1 MIVICVVLL
10 DLIRSRV
17 MCVCVHLLMSRLCFN
32 RDGRQE
38 SLVCSFPGFL
48 SRFSSPESQDQGKQA
63 LATRRVRMGLLRR
76 LSSTPSRRKSS
87 EPDSP
92 PTKTDAPDS
101 KVPEGA
107 AQEAAPMGIEVEG
120 ATATM
125 TLYLQKK
132 NGRLGISID
141 DDNFVHDVDEG
152 SAGQEAG
159 FCIGDWVSCQH
170 TSPFPVHPWV

>member
-1 MIVICVVLL
+1 MLVALSTARKQARSPPVVVL
-10 DLIRSRV
+10 
-17 MCVCVHLLMSRLCFN
+17 
-32 RDGRQE
+32 
-38 SLVCSFPGFL
+38 
-48 SRFSSPESQDQGKQA
+48 
-63 LATRRVRMGLLRR
+63 MGLLRR

-101 KVPEGA
+101 KVPEGG
-107 AQEAAPMGIEVEG
+107 AQEADITPTIPDDDG

-152 SAGQEAG
+152 SAGQDAG

-170 TSPFPVHPWV
+170 TSLSCSFLGMM

>member
-1 MIVICVVLL
+1 MEDTYDSSAIFPVPFFLPRIRTKENR
-10 DLIRSRV
+10 RSRRV
-17 MCVCVHLLMSRLCFN
+17 
-32 RDGRQE
+32 
-38 SLVCSFPGFL
+38 
-48 SRFSSPESQDQGKQA
+48 A
-63 LATRRVRMGLLRR
+63 LRMGLLRR

-107 AQEAAPMGIEVEG
+107 AQEAAPMGIAVDG

>member
-1 MIVICVVLL
+1 
-10 DLIRSRV
+10 
-17 MCVCVHLLMSRLCFN
+17 
-32 RDGRQE
+32 
-38 SLVCSFPGFL
+38 
-48 SRFSSPESQDQGKQA
+48 
-63 LATRRVRMGLLRR
+63 MGLLRR

-92 PTKTDAPDS
+92 TKTDAPDS

-107 AQEAAPMGIEVEG
+107 AQEADITPTIPDDDG

-152 SAGQEAG
+152 SAGQDAG

-170 TSPFPVHPWV
+170 TSLSCSFLGMM

>member
-1 MIVICVVLL
+1 
-10 DLIRSRV
+10 
-17 MCVCVHLLMSRLCFN
+17 
-32 RDGRQE
+32 
-38 SLVCSFPGFL
+38 
-48 SRFSSPESQDQGKQA
+48 
-63 LATRRVRMGLLRR
+63 MGLLRR

-87 EPDSP
+87 EADSP

-107 AQEAAPMGIEVEG
+107 AQEADIEFRTPMGIAVDDG

-159 FCIGDWVSCQH
+159 FCVGDWVSCQH